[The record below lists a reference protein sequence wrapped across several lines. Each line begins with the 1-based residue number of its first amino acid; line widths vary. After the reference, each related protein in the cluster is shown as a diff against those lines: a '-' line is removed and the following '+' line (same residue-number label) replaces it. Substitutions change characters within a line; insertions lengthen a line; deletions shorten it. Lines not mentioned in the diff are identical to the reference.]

1 MPFKLSGASPDDII
15 IELDIINGLLNTAR
29 RDAQEY
35 SNTGNNELM
44 LIAATSVSYLEQVCI
59 ELGER
64 LVNQAAPDE
73 NEAAQGEN

>member
-1 MPFKLSGASPDDII
+1 
-15 IELDIINGLLNTAR
+15 
-29 RDAQEY
+29 
-35 SNTGNNELM
+35 M